1 MGIRKKEEGPKEI
14 VFESI
19 IFNGEEI
26 ILHSYEVSLF
36 YKNRKTYSSN
46 QKLTKN
52 KYEALSRTLAI

>member
-1 MGIRKKEEGPKEI
+1 MEI
-14 VFESI
+14 VFEPI
-19 IFNGEEI
+19 IFNGDKI
-26 ILHSYEVSLF
+26 ILHFYEVSLF